1 MEDVNSQDK
10 HHIALELLGQTKM
23 PLERKKITWYIAGN
37 VEGLVMENIS

>member
-1 MEDVNSQDK
+1 MDDVNSQDE
-10 HHIALELLGQTKM
+10 HHFALELFGQRKM